1 MAEDNIGSGM
11 PDLSGI
17 MDIISKNPELLGKA
31 ASILG
36 EMKSGG
42 ESPLSGF
49 DPSMLGNLFSGGA
62 PTSGGNEKG
71 EKEENDAAENVPA
84 VLSNIGRK
92 SKSRSA
98 DLLCA
103 LKPYLSKERCDVID
117 YMLNFSKLGDLL
129 GAISPK
135 KGGD

>member
-11 PDLSGI
+11 PDISGI

-42 ESPLSGF
+42 DSPLAGL
-49 DPSMLGNLFSGGA
+49 DPSILGNLFSGGA
-62 PTSGGNEKG
+62 PSSGSDEKN
-71 EKEENDAAENVPA
+71 ENDAAESVPTA
-84 VLSNIGRK
+84 LSNIGRK
-92 SKSRSA
+92 SKSRSSE
-98 DLLCA
+98 LLCA

>member
-71 EKEENDAAENVPA
+71 EGLYRLRQPVTQRSA
-84 VLSNIGRK
+84 VLHRV
-92 SKSRSA
+92 RTQA
-98 DLLCA
+98 PRQDL
-103 LKPYLSKERCDVID
+103 V
-117 YMLNFSKLGDLL
+117 
-129 GAISPK
+129 
-135 KGGD
+135 

>member
-42 ESPLSGF
+42 ESPLAGF

-62 PTSGGNEKG
+62 PTFGGTEKG
-71 EKEENDAAENVPA
+71 EKKENATESVPA
-84 VLSNIGRK
+84 VLSNIGTK

-129 GAISPK
+129 GAILPK